1 MLSIVQSCQEL
12 QNERINNSIKEHH
25 NPQVPKEPKK
35 SNIFTI
41 FKGIVPGKYKQ
52 AQNLFNISL
61 IISLR
66 ESSLHCQKFHVIF
79 SGTKWCGI
87 DDIADSYFDL
97 GKEVEVDK
105 CCRAHDHCPMKI
117 KALGSS
123 YGIKNNHPYTK

>member
-25 NPQVPKEPKK
+25 NPQVPKEPKS

-61 IISLR
+61 II
-66 ESSLHCQKFHVIF
+66 
-79 SGTKWCGI
+79 G
-87 DDIADSYFDL
+87 YFGQVFENL
-97 GKEVEVDK
+97 V
-105 CCRAHDHCPMKI
+105 
-117 KALGSS
+117 
-123 YGIKNNHPYTK
+123 YTARNSM

>member
-1 MLSIVQSCQEL
+1 MFAFREQKIEKPKILSELVAQGYKIQEVNFHTMLSIVQSCQEL

-61 IISLR
+61 I
-66 ESSLHCQKFHVIF
+66 F
-79 SGTKWCGI
+79 G
-87 DDIADSYFDL
+87 
-97 GKEVEVDK
+97 
-105 CCRAHDHCPMKI
+105 
-117 KALGSS
+117 
-123 YGIKNNHPYTK
+123 